1 MYFQMYEMFIAYTTI
16 IFYLFI
22 IHRTKRARFGVKVFF
37 SCPAAER
44 FLGYSYD
51 FEIYYGH
58 NSNFAVPD
66 ELPDELTISEQIV
79 IRPLQGHLDQGCM
92 VITDHW

>member
-1 MYFQMYEMFIAYTTI
+1 MYKIFIAYTTI
-16 IFYLFI
+16 LFYILFI
-22 IHRTKRARFGVKVFF
+22 HRCKRARFGVKVFF
-37 SCPAAER
+37 SCPAAEQ
-44 FLGYSYD
+44 FQGYSYD

-79 IRPLQGHLDQGCM
+79 IRLLQGHLDQGCM
-92 VITDHW
+92 VITDNW